1 MEKVRS
7 APRLSPRSPA
17 SMRRRLCRVRPSV
30 EEAKGPDSV
39 RRASGWRKG
48 LVVEARRYEEMR
60 FRAAEEG
67 MRRVVCFRRGGL
79 AVDIEDLR

>member
-30 EEAKGPDSV
+30 EEARGPDSV
-39 RRASGWRKG
+39 RRASGWREG

-60 FRAAEEG
+60 FRAAEG
-67 MRRVVCFRRGGL
+67 RMRQEVCLRRGGL
-79 AVDIEDLR
+79 AINIRDLQ